1 MNQNIPGF
9 KDYSI
14 EQEMVAHDAE
24 QMAASRNE
32 RKIREDEEARKAI
45 AERARIK
52 TERKLER
59 KKRWIIFCAT
69 LKKRI
74 LSGIFIPAV
83 LAIGCLGMGGAIL
96 MGDKAQ
102 ESKKVSQ
109 LEKETVTAT
118 AGIMFILSVGIILI
132 GLARGAMNHKNYKT
146 RHLYKLMQE
155 IESDY
160 VPYDSVKELK
170 ELGKIGLNILKKYS
184 ELDSKYLD
192 KLLAGDFS
200 DKFDYQHAIA
210 IIKGCLEAHPEYIDR
225 VLEVYDPLQIPTN
238 IFDDIEQTEE
248 TQNAIQKLHDA
259 QTKTVNQKYQLTRP
273 AYM

>member
-24 QMAASRNE
+24 QMAAS
-32 RKIREDEEARKAI
+32 KTARQAI
-45 AERARIK
+45 AEKARIK
-52 TERKLER
+52 AEHKLER

-83 LAIGCLGMGGAIL
+83 LSIGCIGMGSAIL

-132 GLARGAMNHKNYKT
+132 GLVRGAMNHKNYKT

-200 DKFDYQHAIA
+200 DKFDYQHAIT
-210 IIKGCLEAHPEYIDR
+210 IIKGALEAHPEYIDR

-248 TQNAIQKLHDA
+248 IQNAAQKLHDA
-259 QTKTVNQKYQLTRP
+259 QTKTVNQKYQLTKP